1 MTEHNPADSSHDS
14 LVESHEFNASNV
26 SCATHTVVHELV
38 SSHSEGR
45 ELHHDFNLV
54 ILLTFSFASI
64 WCAGKAASKLG
75 LPTLVGEILVG
86 VVLGPPLADLM
97 PVPEALMLFGE
108 VGLMLLV
115 LEAGLDVDFAMLKL
129 IGLRGIA
136 IAVTG
141 SLTPLVLGWLLS
153 SFFLGLEW
161 KARGTAQ
168 RTPRR
173 SPALLPRAR
182 AGGVHT
188 PCRHPAHALH
198 TRVRRRRSRWAARS
212 RPPRWGSRSTC
223 SSRPRCSTRPPAS
236 SSSPPPCSTTS
247 SRCSSSRSCRRS
259 PTRLGL
265 GLGLGLG

>member
-1 MTEHNPADSSHDS
+1 MTEHNPADSSHDG

-64 WCAGKAASKLG
+64 WCAGKAASKLD

-173 SPALLPRAR
+173 SPANLPPRAR
-182 AGGVHT
+182 AGGMHT

-198 TRVRRRRSRWAARS
+198 MPCTCACAGGARRGLHAGADLDGDRAQRAQAGEDAQHAHRPAHHRRRRARRRHRAA
-212 RPPRWGSRSTC
+212 PPLRAAG
-223 SSRPRCSTRPPAS
+223 
-236 SSSPPPCSTTS
+236 
-247 SRCSSSRSCRRS
+247 
-259 PTRLGL
+259 
-265 GLGLGLG
+265 

>member
-1 MTEHNPADSSHDS
+1 MAEHDDNGADSSHGG
-14 LVESHEFNASNV
+14 LVESHELHELNASNV
-26 SCATHTVVHELV
+26 SSCLTHTVHELV
-38 SSHSEGR
+38 ANSHGGGG
-45 ELHHDFNLV
+45 ELHHDFNMV

-161 KARGTAQ
+161 KARGIA
-168 RTPRR
+168 
-173 SPALLPRAR
+173 
-182 AGGVHT
+182 
-188 PCRHPAHALH
+188 
-198 TRVRRRRSRWAARS
+198 
-212 RPPRWGSRSTC
+212 
-223 SSRPRCSTRPPAS
+223 
-236 SSSPPPCSTTS
+236 
-247 SRCSSSRSCRRS
+247 
-259 PTRLGL
+259 
-265 GLGLGLG
+265 

>member
-1 MTEHNPADSSHDS
+1 MTEHNPTDSSHDS

-26 SCATHTVVHELV
+26 SCPTHTVVHELV
-38 SSHSEGR
+38 SNSHSEGR

-64 WCAGKAASKLG
+64 WCAGKSASKLG

-153 SFFLGLEW
+153 SLFLGLEW

-168 RTPRR
+168 RMSRR
-173 SPALLPRAR
+173 NPPLLPRAR
-182 AGGVHT
+182 VEGVHT
-188 PCRHPAHALH
+188 PCRHPAHELH
-198 TRVRRRRSRWAARS
+198 ARLPRRRSPWAARW

-223 SSRPRCSTRPPAS
+223 SSRPRC
-236 SSSPPPCSTTS
+236 
-247 SRCSSSRSCRRS
+247 
-259 PTRLGL
+259 
-265 GLGLGLG
+265 